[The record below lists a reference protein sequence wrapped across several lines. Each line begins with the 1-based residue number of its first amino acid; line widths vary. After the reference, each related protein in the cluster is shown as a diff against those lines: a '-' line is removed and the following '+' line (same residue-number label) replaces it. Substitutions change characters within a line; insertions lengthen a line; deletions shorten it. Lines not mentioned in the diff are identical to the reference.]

1 MSAIL
6 AFWDLRIKEEQIVMC
21 VRMLKTLSL
30 HKTSSATGA
39 SLLSPA

>member
-21 VRMLKTLSL
+21 VRMLKLSHCTRL
-30 HKTSSATGA
+30 VLQQG
-39 SLLSPA
+39 LLS